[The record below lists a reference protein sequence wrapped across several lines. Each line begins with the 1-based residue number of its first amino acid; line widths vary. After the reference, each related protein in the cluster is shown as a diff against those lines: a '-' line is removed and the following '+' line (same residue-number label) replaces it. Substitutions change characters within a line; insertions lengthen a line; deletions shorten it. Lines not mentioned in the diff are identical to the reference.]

1 MDFPQQIEETLVA
14 RSPSVYDVVMES
26 PLYAGL
32 KLDHRSA
39 NNFNVMDSYGHRKIE
54 LTSTSVTTTNNLS
67 YIDKMASSMN
77 SSTTMDDTTPSDSG
91 VQMLDSE
98 SSELMVE
105 SITSQT
111 GFEFEESNKSYE
123 GLVERGGHKDALIV
137 VPAEETTVI
146 DSNSNVTAVTAI
158 TPNNTTTAVVEEA
171 MTISQCST
179 FDTTENIVYR
189 RKVRKTPSVPK
200 APKKRVSFHED
211 ILKNTRTDNIHIE
224 HGFITYKAG
233 GQRRMAPMVGQAGR
247 YSWCSEGDR
256 QRNTELCDSQE
267 GDEEGETGPVEGG
280 PKRRGRVVYRNACSD
295 VLDYGNSDVYDMND
309 SHLQYDNSGVFEYVP
324 KEQSKDAKQLEA
336 SQAKLENKPEL
347 YKCSCSSSN
356 SSLDSDE
363 NDKNS
368 NGKSYGQAKSNSCD
382 CIGMSNT
389 NNNIIGDNCY
399 YSEPNIDFDESPP
412 RQKSVWN
419 KEKKPKSSCLKK
431 TKCQTNIIHEQDLN
445 TKVKKFNVHDMNQL
459 LDNSSKMIFGSLK
472 SIFTMPLPERGV
484 PEGSED
490 LQAVIECVPELEQTP
505 EHKPKVMTNFNER
518 PDSPPLKQKPFL
530 SKSLDGSKQQPPIKK
545 FVHNVDE
552 QLRRN
557 KDEDMFA
564 AKTQDESATKTTPQ
578 LVRQMEF
585 ETDGDIYNAISSSN
599 GASAAS
605 SCEPADRTPF
615 RNKFIINCEST
626 VFEHTG
632 VSYCYETSSF
642 NDLNNMDDLHGSI
655 ASLIEKDTPIAQPE
669 PELKS
674 AFSAPIAKTFSNFF
688 RSFKDAGKDKT
699 SPKKVSGRKQWEI
712 AQKQAREE
720 EEAKQMHE
728 ATENYFAL
736 KMPKR
741 SSLTPAAPLASST
754 PTKST
759 KFPSTTSSSTISE
772 LTNNTSTSTSAQA
785 QHHKSNASLTSGIG
799 SGSGVPSTPRGAES
813 LAIGSDLRNN
823 LEKQSRHL
831 PSPIKKR
838 LSATGSTLIQ
848 QNAPPRYGLSGPTAQ
863 LAQQQQDMAMFS
875 PDLYHSY
882 MGARGGSGRDS
893 KSTILSEEFD
903 DILTI
908 TTDTERN
915 ESDIVIVDYQDVNDR
930 HSAAIDYGNL
940 LKPPQPPAKTSLIN
954 RFLRNVTQKK
964 ILESSIRRN
973 NFFAQ
978 KLKTEKSSGNLY
990 VKGAKPRNLELIED
1004 LNAEIA
1010 MEIEM
1015 SGVNNS
1021 PRKELASLDGDLPGD
1036 LSRFEL
1042 GIGEISI
1049 DVFAGVQL
1057 NILKDVT
1064 EQLLKVF
1071 KLYTGYSKEGYM
1083 TPVLVLLTDRSIYVT
1098 DLVRNKLC
1106 SKFVLAYKEL
1116 DVILMGPYGNTVLL
1130 SNSNRDKQ
1138 QVLLAGGPYPAA
1150 GLVANLELC
1159 ARRSGSV
1166 LPAVGQLTLDH
1177 LAPLQNFVR
1186 ENSCVGKHD
1195 AWMYYAVVNVPGA
1208 ALGDAGEQEP
1218 LGPHAKGF
1226 LMHRRVKE
1234 HLSNTNS
1241 KQYSWNPGYFLLKAG
1256 VLYMFNDS
1264 TQKIPSWA
1272 MALAECQGARRAVKA
1287 LRPHCFEI
1295 MLKNKML
1302 LQLAAPDEYVASEW
1316 LQALLQSASGLF
1328 EMQEKHKTLG
1338 CTLVVTQNHL
1348 ITLRE
1353 DFSAPLRKLKGDE
1366 EKEPNAQDS
1375 VMGNTTKFP
1384 EDDQYLGDTVS
1395 LLSSTM
1401 STPTRNTQRSTSSMN
1416 STPTKLSQLSRSTTT
1431 CNTTLASSL
1440 ASNVVTPTYLSTHTT
1455 RQQVIHATAMQH
1467 VADGHHNQMSSISG
1481 NSKQYKNSNN
1491 NNSMSSVYGKNSGLE
1506 ILTCA
1511 DIKEMTGIKI
1521 PSHTDTWWCILEFS
1535 CQEVRECSDDLVIFF
1550 ASSTEMQRFLRLL
1563 EQLWQAKNNDLF
1575 PICVLD
1581 EDDIIAEQCTMLYM
1595 DINRSWEPLLSAA
1608 LGYPL

>member
-1 MDFPQQIEETLVA
+1 
-14 RSPSVYDVVMES
+14 MES
-26 PLYAGL
+26 PLYAATNTERL
-32 KLDHRSA
+32 R
-39 NNFNVMDSYGHRKIE
+39 M
-54 LTSTSVTTTNNLS
+54 TTTNINNKTNSDTTTSNLN
-67 YIDKMASSMN
+67 YVDKMSTSMN
-77 SSTTMDDTTPSDSG
+77 STLEDTTPSDSG
-91 VQMLDSE
+91 VQMMDSE

-105 SITSQT
+105 SISSQT
-111 GFEFEESNKSYE
+111 GFEFDESKASAAKIENK
-123 GLVERGGHKDALIV
+123 KDLLIV
-137 VPAEETTVI
+137 TPAEETTVM
-146 DSNSNVTAVTAI
+146 DSNSNITTVSAVPST
-158 TPNNTTTAVVEEA
+158 VVEEA
-171 MTISQCST
+171 MTTSQMST
-179 FDTTENIVYR
+179 FDTTENIVFR
-189 RKVRKTPSVPK
+189 RKVRKSPSVAK

-233 GQRRMAPMVGQAGR
+233 GARKMAPLVGQAGR
-247 YSWCSEGDR
+247 YSWCSEGDK
-256 QRNTELCDSQE
+256 QQPTEIANQDHE
-267 GDEEGETGPVEGG
+267 DGGGDNEDVT
-280 PKRRGRVVYRNACSD
+280 KRRRRVVYRNACSD

-309 SHLQYDNSGVFEYVP
+309 GAALQYDNSGVFEYMP
-324 KEQSKDAKQLEA
+324 KELKEDKIGKPEEKSK
-336 SQAKLENKPEL
+336 NKPEL

-368 NGKSYGQAKSNSCD
+368 NNQQQYGQAKSSSCD
-382 CIGMSNT
+382 CIGVANNA
-389 NNNIIGDNCY
+389 NNNFIGENCY
-399 YSEPNIDFDESPP
+399 YSEPNIDLNESPP

-431 TKCQTNIIHEQDLN
+431 SKCQTNIIHEQDLQ
-445 TKVKKFNVHDMNQL
+445 TKMKKFNVHDMNQL

-490 LQAVIECVPELEQTP
+490 LQSVIECVAELEQMTP
-505 EHKPKVMTNFNER
+505 EHKTKETETL
-518 PDSPPLKQKPFL
+518 DSHLSESPPLKQKPFL
-530 SKSLDGSKQQPPIKK
+530 SKSLDGSKQQQPVKK

-552 QLRRN
+552 QLRRKKEEDIYAPTRQN
-557 KDEDMFA
+557 SDEKQKDLIVNS
-564 AKTQDESATKTTPQ
+564 TTATPPPQ
-578 LVRQMEF
+578 LQRQQEF
-585 ETDGDIYNAISSSN
+585 DATELDNSSSSSL
-599 GASAAS
+599 ATSAANS
-605 SCEPADRTPF
+605 AATSACETSERTPF

-632 VSYCYETSSF
+632 VSYCYESSSF
-642 NDLNNMDDLHGSI
+642 NDLTNMEDSQGSI

-669 PELKS
+669 PDQLRS
-674 AFSAPIAKTFSNFF
+674 AFISAPIAKTFSNFF
-688 RSFKDAGKDKT
+688 RSFKDAGKDKHT
-699 SPKKVSGRKQWEI
+699 SPKKVAKNR
-712 AQKQAREE
+712 AQ
-720 EEAKQMHE
+720 EEAKQLQQ

-736 KMPKR
+736 KMPKK
-741 SSLTPAAPLASST
+741 SNSNIPTPLANST
-754 PTKST
+754 PTKLS
-759 KFPSTTSSSTISE
+759 KFPTTTSSSTISE
-772 LTNNTSTSTSAQA
+772 LTTNTNTSNSNTPAKLYHQ
-785 QHHKSNASLTSGIG
+785 KSNTSLTSGIA
-799 SGSGVPSTPRGAES
+799 SGSGGSSSTVTTTSAAAGQS
-813 LAIGSDLRNN
+813 LAIGTDYRANM
-823 LEKQSRHL
+823 EKQSRHL
-831 PSPIKKR
+831 PSPLKKR
-838 LSATGSTLIQ
+838 TSGTGTNLIQ
-848 QNAPPRYGLSGPTAQ
+848 PQQPQRYGTSVPAS
-863 LAQQQQDMAMFS
+863 QQSNSTDYSALS
-875 PDLYHSY
+875 PDIYNNY
-882 MGARGGSGRDS
+882 VMGARGGCGRDS

-915 ESDIVIVDYQDVNDR
+915 ESDIVIVDYHDVSDR
-930 HSAAIDYGNL
+930 QNVGADYNNL
-940 LKPPQPPAKTSLIN
+940 LKPPSQPPAKTSLIN

-964 ILESSIRRN
+964 ILETSIRRN
-973 NFFAQ
+973 NFFAHKLKNEQ
-978 KLKTEKSSGNLY
+978 KLFTGNLY
-990 VKGAKPRNLELIED
+990 VKGAKPRNLELIDD

-1015 SGVNNS
+1015 SGVNS
-1021 PRKELASLDGDLPGD
+1021 PRKELTSLDADLPGD

-1057 NILKDVT
+1057 QFLRDES
-1064 EQLLKVF
+1064 EQLMKVF

-1083 TPVLVLLTDRSIYVT
+1083 TPVLVFLTDKTLYVT
-1098 DLVRNKLC
+1098 DLVRNRLC
-1106 SKFVLAYKEL
+1106 SKFVLAYKDL

-1130 SNSNRDKQ
+1130 SNNNRDMQ

-1159 ARRSGSV
+1159 ARRSGST

-1186 ENSCVGKHD
+1186 ENSCVGKSD
-1195 AWMYYAVVNVPGA
+1195 SWMYYAVVNVPGSA
-1208 ALGDAGEQEP
+1208 INDPGDQEP

-1226 LMHRRVKE
+1226 LMHRRIKE
-1234 HLSNTNS
+1234 HMGNS
-1241 KQYSWNPGYFLLKAG
+1241 KQHSWNPGYFLLKAG

-1287 LRPHCFEI
+1287 QRPHCFEI

-1338 CTLVVTQNHL
+1338 CTLVITQNHL

-1353 DFSAPLRKLKGDE
+1353 DFSSPLRQISHNKTEQVSREDNNATPTINKQE
-1366 EKEPNAQDS
+1366 EDFNP
-1375 VMGNTTKFP
+1375 
-1384 EDDQYLGDTVS
+1384 YLQETGS

-1401 STPTRNTQRSTSSMN
+1401 STPTRNTQRSSSSVN

-1431 CNTTLASSL
+1431 CNTTLATTSSI
-1440 ASNVVTPTYLSTHTT
+1440 ASNATQSSVSTTTNSKRTQPTY
-1455 RQQVIHATAMQH
+1455 
-1467 VADGHHNQMSSISG
+1467 
-1481 NSKQYKNSNN
+1481 NSNTN
-1491 NNSMSSVYGKNSGLE
+1491 NTNDLQQLQNNPATTAQQLSKSSPTSSRPSTMSSVYGQNSGLE

-1521 PSHTDTWWCILEFS
+1521 PSLNDTWWCILEFS

-1563 EQLWQAKNNDLF
+1563 EQLWQTKNTDLF
-1575 PICVLD
+1575 PITVLD

>member
-1 MDFPQQIEETLVA
+1 
-14 RSPSVYDVVMES
+14 MES
-26 PLYAGL
+26 PLYAVSRLERNTRGSFGVMDGFGQT
-32 KLDHRSA
+32 KLIESVTA
-39 NNFNVMDSYGHRKIE
+39 GSNFN
-54 LTSTSVTTTNNLS
+54 

-98 SSELMVE
+98 SSELMAE

-111 GFEFEESNKSYE
+111 GFEFEEHSKPLDLGKNEK
-123 GLVERGGHKDALIV
+123 GQNKDALIV
-137 VPAEETTVI
+137 IPAEETTVM
-146 DSNSNVTAVTAI
+146 DSNSNVTGVTAS
-158 TPNNTTTAVVEEA
+158 NTVAGAALVEEA

-189 RKVRKTPSVPK
+189 RKVRKTPSVAK

-233 GQRRMAPMVGQAGR
+233 VQRRMAPAMGQAGR

-256 QRNTELCDSQE
+256 QRSSELCNSQE
-267 GDEEGETGPVEGG
+267 GEEGDETATEDGG

-295 VLDYGNSDVYDMND
+295 VLDYGNSDIYDMNE
-309 SHLQYDNSGVFEYVP
+309 SQCLQYDNSGVFEYAPNEKKIPGNDVP
-324 KEQSKDAKQLEA
+324 QAAEKQA
-336 SQAKLENKPEL
+336 NKPEL

-368 NGKSYGQAKSNSCD
+368 NGQSYGQAKSNSCD
-382 CIGMSNT
+382 CIGMSNA

-431 TKCQTNIIHEQDLN
+431 TKCHTNIIHEQDLN

-490 LQAVIECVPELEQTP
+490 LQAVVECLSELEQTP
-505 EHKPKVMTNFNER
+505 EHHAVIKEVENFADR
-518 PDSPPLKQKPFL
+518 PESPPLKAKPFL
-530 SKSLDGSKQQPPIKK
+530 SKSLDGSKQQQPIKK

-557 KDEDMFA
+557 KEEDIY
-564 AKTQDESATKTTPQ
+564 SATRQNSDEPPKDVSNKTTPQ

-585 ETDGDIYNAISSSN
+585 ESDNDLFANGAAAAAVATGSTASSSCDTT
-599 GASAAS
+599 ATTT
-605 SCEPADRTPF
+605 DRTPF

-642 NDLNNMDDLHGSI
+642 NELNNMDDLHGSI

-669 PELKS
+669 PEVLKS
-674 AFSAPIAKTFSNFF
+674 AFMTAPIAKTFSNFF
-688 RSFKDAGKDKT
+688 RSFKDSGKDKT
-699 SPKKVSGRKQWEI
+699 SPKKLSKNNKQQA
-712 AQKQAREE
+712 AQQEE
-720 EEAKQMHE
+720 VKKMQE
-728 ATENYFAL
+728 ATESYFAL
-736 KMPKR
+736 KMPKH
-741 SSLTPAAPLASST
+741 SVTNAVPLASST
-754 PTKST
+754 PN
-759 KFPSTTSSSTISE
+759 KFPSNSSSSTISE
-772 LTNNTSTSTSAQA
+772 LTTTTTSNSARNQ
-785 QHHKSNASLTSGIG
+785 QHHKSNTSLTSGIA
-799 SGSGVPSTPRGAES
+799 SGSGGLPSTPRGES
-813 LAIGSDLRNN
+813 LAIGTDLRSN

-838 LSATGSTLIQ
+838 LSVVGATLIQ
-848 QNAPPRYGLSGPTAQ
+848 QHPPQRYGVSATQ
-863 LAQQQQDMAMFS
+863 HQQQQQHHLQQHPSNQHSLHSDMAMFS
-875 PDLYHSY
+875 PDLY

-915 ESDIVIVDYQDVNDR
+915 ESDIVIVDYQDVSERSNGGGSGA
-930 HSAAIDYGNL
+930 SAIEYGNL

-973 NFFAQ
+973 NFFAH
-978 KLKTEKSSGNLY
+978 KLKTEQKLFTGNLY
-990 VKGAKPRNLELIED
+990 VKGARPRNLELIED

-1015 SGVNNS
+1015 SGVNS
-1021 PRKELASLDGDLPGD
+1021 PRKELANLESDLPGD

-1057 NILKDVT
+1057 SILKDVT
-1064 EQLLKVF
+1064 EQLMKVF

-1083 TPVLVLLTDRSIYVT
+1083 TPVLVLLTDKSIYVT
-1098 DLVRNKLC
+1098 DLVRNRLC

-1159 ARRSGSV
+1159 ARRSGST

-1177 LAPLQNFVR
+1177 LAPLQEFVR

-1195 AWMYYAVVNVPGA
+1195 AWMYYAVVNVPGS
-1208 ALGDAGEQEP
+1208 ALGEVGEQEP

-1234 HLSNTNS
+1234 HMSNTTS
-1241 KQYSWNPGYFLLKAG
+1241 KQHPWNPGYFLLKAG

-1287 LRPHCFEI
+1287 QRPHCFEI

-1353 DFSAPLRKLKGDE
+1353 DFTTPLRKLKNE
-1366 EKEPNAQDS
+1366 EDNNNTQKVETQTTNATNIEEEQYA
-1375 VMGNTTKFP
+1375 P
-1384 EDDQYLGDTVS
+1384 ETGS
-1395 LLSSTM
+1395 LLSSAM
-1401 STPTRNTQRSTSSMN
+1401 STPTRNTLRSESSMN

-1440 ASNVVTPTYLSTHTT
+1440 ASNNVTPTYLSMRST
-1455 RQQVIHATAMQH
+1455 RQPGDILMGAQQQPTTSRSAARHTA
-1467 VADGHHNQMSSISG
+1467 
-1481 NSKQYKNSNN
+1481 
-1491 NNSMSSVYGKNSGLE
+1491 MSSVYGKNSGLE